1 MVQTINYKNL
11 NLTTYTQP
19 PVNQKNTIDKPQEY
33 KVVPAT
39 CDVAELTLM
48 VKEVFDYPTG
58 HRNLLWDMY
67 DSLKKIEQVEVRPIF
82 EEFIE
87 ALSGTSKNGTCIEEK
102 SIDGFMEYYYT
113 AENETYTE
121 STYKNSERTLLEK
134 LLFGL
139 RRIYNETPPEIWELS
154 DVCVDTVLRRQLN
167 IA

>member
-58 HRNLLWDMY
+58 HRNLLREMY
-67 DSLKKIEQVEVRPIF
+67 DSLKKIEQVEVRPVF
-82 EEFIE
+82 EEFMK
-87 ALSGTSKNGTCIEEK
+87 ALSGTSENGTCITEEE
-102 SIDGFMEYYYT
+102 IEGFMEIYYISEDGTYENSDEKQ
-113 AENETYTE
+113 AE
-121 STYKNSERTLLEK
+121 KMLLEE
-134 LLFGL
+134 LLLDL
-139 RRIYNETPPEIWELS
+139 RRIYNETL
-154 DVCVDTVLRRQLN
+154 LRLICKKN
-167 IA
+167 AGK